1 MTTEQEIT
9 ATVDRVLAPW
19 IEAERSLTKRGL
31 GPYSG
36 QFRHFLEWADYYRLS
51 PWAGGHVVA
60 GYLLELA
67 ADGAPL
73 AVLMRALDGIDFF
86 YRLCRQYL
94 NPEPLDAVLALVAS
108 QMSPDRTLN

>member
-1 MTTEQEIT
+1 MTREMEI
-9 ATVDRVLAPW
+9 AQSVNAVLAPW
-19 IEAERSLTKRGL
+19 IEAEREQVKRHL
-31 GPYSG
+31 EPFSEE
-36 QFRHFLEWADYYRLS
+36 FCAFAEWAEDYGVS